1 MSEPTAPAD
10 ESEAPT
16 TDEDQA
22 IRERVR
28 ALTTLALQQGRIDSE
43 GVKDVVRS
51 VAGGEAAGA
60 EIQTDEARQAFADA
74 IKVLDE
80 ALMESATATHTVLE
94 RLASRGKDFTDNDLK
109 DALVSLRKLQEEYVA
124 ITNRIADATT
134 GSLRNELIDLAVHA
148 QNVGADVGSRVATM
162 MSELADRMGS
172 VYRENATTGL
182 GTARAYGVRMA
193 LLSSGILAGVGDAL
207 RDHSETKKA
216 K

>member
-1 MSEPTAPAD
+1 MSEPSSPAD
-10 ESEAPT
+10 KSEPPT

-51 VAGGEAAGA
+51 VAGGAGAGA
-60 EIQTDEARQAFADA
+60 EIQTAEARQAFADA
-74 IKVLDE
+74 VKVLDE
-80 ALMESATATHTVLE
+80 ALMEAATSTHNALE
-94 RLASRGKDFTDNDLK
+94 RLASRGKDFTDNDIK
-109 DALVSLRKLQEEYVA
+109 DALVSLRKLQDEYVA

-134 GSLRNELIDLAVHA
+134 GSLRDELIDLAVHA
-148 QNVGADVGSRVATM
+148 QNVGADVGSRAATM
-162 MSELADRMGS
+162 VSEFAGRMGN
-172 VYRENATTGL
+172 VYRENTTSGL

-216 K
+216 E